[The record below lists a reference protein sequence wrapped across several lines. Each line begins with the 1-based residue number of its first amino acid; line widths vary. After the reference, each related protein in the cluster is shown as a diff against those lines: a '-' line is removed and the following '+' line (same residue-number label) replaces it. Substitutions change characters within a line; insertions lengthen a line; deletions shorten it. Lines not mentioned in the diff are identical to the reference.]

1 MRYVLAALALAG
13 VVVSALALHVHYVTG
28 AQPCDI
34 NSHWDCG
41 IVNHSSFAMLGPI
54 PVAVIGILGYL
65 VIGALAFFRQ
75 RFLLMLAVFAGFC
88 FALRLTFIEEYALE
102 VWCLYC
108 VISQTII
115 ALLLLLSLGWMG
127 VDYYRVKGGRR
138 AA

>member
-1 MRYVLAALALAG
+1 MRYLIAALALAG

-54 PVAVIGILGYL
+54 PVALIGILGYL
-65 VIGALAFFRQ
+65 ILGILGFFRQ
-75 RFLLMLAVFAGFC
+75 RFWLVIAVFAGFC

-108 VISQTII
+108 VISQAII
-115 ALLLLLSLGWMG
+115 ALLLLFSLGWLG
-127 VDYYRVKGGRR
+127 EEYYRTRGGRR